1 MTFRKGQSGNPGGK
15 PKELR
20 AIQLLA
26 RECGEAAIKTLNDV
40 MMSDKSPPA
49 AKTTAAIALL
59 DRGYGK
65 PPAFVTN
72 AADQFRDV
80 VEMSDEELLEIVA
93 NGNPTVR
100 KTQLPPDQ

>member
-26 RECGEAAIKTLNDV
+26 RESGEDAIKALNRV
-40 MMSDKSPPA
+40 MMCDRSPPA
-49 AKTTAAIALL
+49 ARVAAASAIL

-72 AADQFRDV
+72 AADQYRDV
-80 VEMSDEELLEIVA
+80 VELSDEELMAIA
-93 NGNPTVR
+93 NGEP
-100 KTQLPPDQ
+100 KIKKA